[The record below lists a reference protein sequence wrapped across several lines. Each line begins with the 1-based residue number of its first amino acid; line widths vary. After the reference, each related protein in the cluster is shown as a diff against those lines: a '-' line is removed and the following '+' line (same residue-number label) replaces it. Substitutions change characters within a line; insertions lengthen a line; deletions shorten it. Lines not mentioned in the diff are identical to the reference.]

1 MKKYLWIVSILLCL
15 FPEPT
20 VSECSKTYFK
30 NESTDSGNFECV
42 NGGCWIQIDPSPT
55 KGIYLNL
62 QGKGNKLF
70 MYMTTSGKQKQEFL
84 QKESERTDERYY
96 LADVG
101 QGFLIKWNKSCY
113 SNTDAPHYI
122 FNREILDP
130 YYCGPHLRYIGNE
143 VVTVQ
148 KENRAKSQFS
158 CRYHMVPFDSNRS
171 SETIYVISGT
181 SNTFDVFDGNNERY
195 KITGQIVSRDYWKYV
210 DFEKQYSGT
219 RWQGA
224 DLEYIYAITTKRSC
238 VCQDEPVEVSNG
250 QVIHIQSPGFPDFMC
265 PSSKC
270 EKRVTFSKY
279 NGSDEYIQRA
289 LVTLEARAKT
299 GTNFSLVSTIFDVR
313 FDNDIYSTV
322 FTNFLLEPVDMKVEH
337 STQLNLYHGPEGH
350 FNMTIRSIQIRKD
363 CACSLFKQKK
373 YDKQEHKIKIKIPA
387 HCELIF
393 CDWTIASGGKKEMT
407 VKIDNGKENDEVHI
421 WNQNSMEKYNSTQL
435 KQPRKLYLTT
445 SSDTHVSFRRNTSGV
460 LQQNFPS
467 LVTVSWITA
476 SDTMCYKQSNV
487 SLTTTPQAFISSNY
501 PLPYNFF
508 GTCQTLLVAPDNHY
522 IKLNVSDIDVEN
534 IHDHVSFYDGN
545 NTSSEFLLEQLTGTH
560 QALTLSSN
568 DNMMTINFYSDSSH
582 GRRGYHFVAFAVAK
596 PTPKSTE
603 VAMPTME
610 ETSSDKLGKPTQ
622 IIDHLQSNDSFV
634 DPFWLIES
642 KNATTSGT
650 DNLQSSGSKHGF
662 FFYLFYTFCV
672 VFITI
677 GTLFG
682 GFALYKNLYP
692 KKPETSFA
700 NEMVRFRN
708 DDTGSVVT
716 IENRC

>member
-1 MKKYLWIVSILLCL
+1 MKSR
-15 FPEPT
+15 
-20 VSECSKTYFK
+20 
-30 NESTDSGNFECV
+30 
-42 NGGCWIQIDPSPT
+42 
-55 KGIYLNL
+55 
-62 QGKGNKLF
+62 GNKKMMVKIDKIQFNPTEAAKKVVLGCICHYIKLNVSDIDVENIHDHVTF
-70 MYMTTSGKQKQEFL
+70 YDGNNTSSEFLLEHLTGTHQALTLSSNDNMMTIKFYSDSSHGRRGYHFVAFAVPKSTFKPTQVLIPTMEESNSGKYGKPTQIMDELPSKDSLVDSFWLIDSENFRNRQPAKFR
-84 QKESERTDERYY
+84 ESERTDERSY

-101 QGFLIKWNKSCY
+101 QGFLIKWDESCY

-148 KENRAKSQFS
+148 KEKRAKSQFY
-158 CRYHMVPFDSNRS
+158 CRYHMVPLNSNIT

-219 RWQGA
+219 YWQGA
-224 DLEYIYAITTKRSC
+224 DLEYIYAITTKR
-238 VCQDEPVEVSNG
+238 
-250 QVIHIQSPGFPDFMC
+250 
-265 PSSKC
+265 
-270 EKRVTFSKY
+270 Y
-279 NGSDEYIQRA
+279 
-289 LVTLEARAKT
+289 
-299 GTNFSLVSTIFDVR
+299 
-313 FDNDIYSTV
+313 
-322 FTNFLLEPVDMKVEH
+322 
-337 STQLNLYHGPEGH
+337 
-350 FNMTIRSIQIRKD
+350 

-445 SSDTHVSFRRNTSGV
+445 CSDTHVSFRRNTSGV

-487 SLTTTPQAFISSNY
+487 SLTTTPQAFISPNY

-522 IKLNVSDIDVEN
+522 IKLNVSDFDVEN

-560 QALTLSSN
+560 QALTLSSSC
-568 DNMMTINFYSDSSH
+568 NMMTVNFFSDGSH
-582 GRRGYHFVAFAVAK
+582 GRRGYHFIAFAVAN

-610 ETSSDKLGKPTQ
+610 ETSSNKLGKLTQ
-622 IIDHLQSNDSFV
+622 IMDHLQSNDSFV

-642 KNATTSGT
+642 ENATTSGT
-650 DNLQSSGSKHGF
+650 DNLQNSGSKHGF

-716 IENRC
+716 IEN